1 MNTSRASYYYII
13 TYIRSYYNIYY
24 NTTAALDDLLI
35 HFIIIDSRRFCLAH
49 SMTREP
55 SVVEFIVLIFLMWL
69 IFFLP
74 RRRVFFLFTY
84 MYITLIKI
92 LKFRSTANVYDDHH
106 CAATRLRPKSFM
118 VCIHTH
124 TITTRVYF

>member
-13 TYIRSYYNIYY
+13 TYNIRSYYNIYY

-55 SVVEFIVLIFLMWL
+55 SIVEFIVLIFLVWL
-69 IFFLP
+69 IFFSP
-74 RRRVFFLFTY
+74 PSPSFSLFTC
-84 MYITLIKI
+84 MYISLIKI
-92 LKFRSTANVYDDHH
+92 LKFDG
-106 CAATRLRPKSFM
+106 
-118 VCIHTH
+118 
-124 TITTRVYF
+124 